1 MAGVYDILSSMRRC
15 RINLPNRCCHLISR
29 VARRAFEF
37 EGLQAANWKG
47 RYDKEKL
54 LWQFTVA
61 IKSFDLLGLVCVALG
76 LAAYAEEMPADL
88 YYAARRTE

>member
-1 MAGVYDILSSMRRC
+1 MIVAGKSGRKTGGRC

-47 RYDKEKL
+47 RCDREKL

-61 IKSFDLLGLVCVALG
+61 IRLTL
-76 LAAYAEEMPADL
+76 
-88 YYAARRTE
+88 